1 MKQKKKFTS
10 LYIPRKL
17 RSAVDMVIDQTGE
30 PLFWFENQ
38 AVEKFIEEEQD
49 VDKKYRNG
57 RHSSPDYI
65 KRDKELP
72 LYLEEN
78 LMNRL
83 NAYKDKIRTT
93 KSNCVMQA
101 LENSCVEK
109 AEKYSLEIDLKYG
122 EEMNE

>member
-83 NAYKDKIRTT
+83 NGKPLNTINQRCYRINLRIHL
-93 KSNCVMQA
+93 N
-101 LENSCVEK
+101 L
-109 AEKYSLEIDLKYG
+109 
-122 EEMNE
+122 